1 MASRFSTST
10 RVAIAAP
17 ALVLAAALAACYPPY
32 EKPSENTGE
41 YTLPSYSEP
50 AAAESDA
57 HGVAGHGEEESGDAP
72 VTVTVT
78 EQPGAAGAAA
88 EQQAGGEQQTG
99 GAAQQQMLGQ
109 EGAQGAVPGAAGG
122 QQAQVPAGQ

>member
-17 ALVLAAALAACYPPY
+17 ALVLAAALAACHPPN

-50 AAAESDA
+50 APAEDA
-57 HGVAGHGEEESGDAP
+57 HGEAGHGEAESDESP

-78 EQPGAAGAAA
+78 EQPGAEGAGAERA
-88 EQQAGGEQQTG
+88 EQPMGGM
-99 GAAQQQMLGQ
+99 QQQAPGQ

-122 QQAQVPAGQ
+122 QQAQVPAAQ

>member
-17 ALVLAAALAACYPPY
+17 ALVLAAALAGCHPPN
-32 EKPSENTGE
+32 EKPAEDTGE

-57 HGVAGHGEEESGDAP
+57 HGESGHGEKESGDAP

-78 EQPGAAGAAA
+78 EQPGAAGAGA
-88 EQQAGGEQQTG
+88 QGTEQQTG
-99 GAAQQQMLGQ
+99 GAAQEQMLGQ
-109 EGAQGAVPGAAGG
+109 ESAQGAVPGAAGG
-122 QQAQVPAGQ
+122 QQAQAPAAQ

>member
-1 MASRFSTST
+1 MASRFSTFT

-17 ALVLAAALAACYPPY
+17 ALVLAAALAACHPPN

-50 AAAESDA
+50 AEAESD
-57 HGVAGHGEEESGDAP
+57 GHGEEEPSESP

-78 EQPGAAGAAA
+78 EQPGAGGTGAEGAEQPMGGA
-88 EQQAGGEQQTG
+88 EQQVPGP
-99 GAAQQQMLGQ
+99 
-109 EGAQGAVPGAAGG
+109 EGAQGAVPGGNGG
-122 QQAQVPAGQ
+122 QQAQVPAAQ

>member
-17 ALVLAAALAACYPPY
+17 ALVLAAALAACYPPN
-32 EKPSENTGE
+32 EKPAENTGE

-57 HGVAGHGEEESGDAP
+57 HGEEESGDAP

-78 EQPGAAGAAA
+78 EQPGAASAEGA
-88 EQQAGGEQQTG
+88 EQQAGG
-99 GAAQQQMLGQ
+99 AAQEQMLGQ

>member
-17 ALVLAAALAACYPPY
+17 ALVLAAALAACYPPN

-57 HGVAGHGEEESGDAP
+57 HGEEESGDAP

-78 EQPGAAGAAA
+78 EQPGAAGAGA

-99 GAAQQQMLGQ
+99 GAAQEQMLGQ

>member
-17 ALVLAAALAACYPPY
+17 ALVLAAALAACHPPN
-32 EKPSENTGE
+32 EQPSENTDE

-57 HGVAGHGEEESGDAP
+57 HGEGEHGEGESEESP

-78 EQPGAAGAAA
+78 EQPGAAGTGAEAPEQPMGGVA
-88 EQQAGGEQQTG
+88 EQQVP
-99 GAAQQQMLGQ
+99 AQD
-109 EGAQGAVPGAAGG
+109 GAQGAVPGAG
-122 QQAQVPAGQ
+122 QAQVPPAGQ

>member
-17 ALVLAAALAACYPPY
+17 ALVLAAALAACHPPN
-32 EKPSENTGE
+32 EKPSETADE

-50 AAAESDA
+50 APAEG
-57 HGVAGHGEEESGDAP
+57 HGSEHGAEGHGEEESSESP

-78 EQPGAAGAAA
+78 EQPGAEGA
-88 EQQAGGEQQTG
+88 
-99 GAAQQQMLGQ
+99 
-109 EGAQGAVPGAAGG
+109 GAQGAGAEQQMGADQQVPAQGAATDATGNGVAGG
-122 QQAQVPAGQ
+122 QAQVPAGQ